1 MKATTFAD
9 LKEQY
14 HSSLV
19 SVVQELV
26 DHPDFTSEE
35 IASKLGLPKEEL
47 LAYYDIIQDD
57 SRLQRIIVEDSK
69 SPRLTILASD
79 LMTHYQDYLTRILS
93 GSEVYPL
100 ILEFHPGPVC
110 QCQCKFCFSDGW
122 HYAELTKAEKPV
134 SLERV
139 VEVFDECRQN
149 GVEEV
154 WFSGGKE
161 PFINPLTPEY
171 IRRANEMGFRTRLY
185 TNGIAMN
192 KEAQESILD
201 CYQIRISVNGANPST
216 YSDIQ
221 FPKAKG
227 AQADGVYDG
236 VLDNIASLVS
246 LKKAKN
252 KSVKI
257 GISQILQPDN
267 YDEMAAFVN
276 LGRHL
281 KVDSVHFRLEAMGM
295 VRDFTTYEKEAIRT
309 EIVELTQNK
318 DSVELDI
325 RGMAEGEFESR
336 SSQFLP
342 RLRRPTL
349 CRAGLLKRGLNPY
362 GALYYCE
369 FSSHPRFQTD
379 SKHLRLGSVK
389 EESLGDIL
397 RRHIFKYPPTCPLCQ
412 AHEYGLNIT
421 LGRLE
426 SDLRYGIPIERQPY
440 YRKSNRS

>member
-1 MKATTFAD
+1 
-9 LKEQY
+9 
-14 HSSLV
+14 
-19 SVVQELV
+19 
-26 DHPDFTSEE
+26 
-35 IASKLGLPKEEL
+35 
-47 LAYYDIIQDD
+47 
-57 SRLQRIIVEDSK
+57 
-69 SPRLTILASD
+69 
-79 LMTHYQDYLTRILS
+79 
-93 GSEVYPL
+93 
-100 ILEFHPGPVC
+100 
-110 QCQCKFCFSDGW
+110 
-122 HYAELTKAEKPV
+122 
-134 SLERV
+134 
-139 VEVFDECRQN
+139 
-149 GVEEV
+149 
-154 WFSGGKE
+154 
-161 PFINPLTPEY
+161 
-171 IRRANEMGFRTRLY
+171 MGFKTRLY

-192 KEAQESILD
+192 KEVQESILD

-227 AQADGVYDG
+227 AQADGIYDR
-236 VLDNIASLVS
+236 VLDNITGLVS
-246 LKKAKN
+246 LRTAKN
-252 KSVKI
+252 KSVRI

-267 YDEMAAFVN
+267 HDEMVAFVN

-295 VRDFTTYEKEAIRT
+295 VRDFTPYEREVIRT
-309 EIVELTQNK
+309 EIAELTQNK
-318 DSVELDI
+318 DSIELDI
-325 RGMAEGEFESR
+325 RGVAEGEFESR

-397 RRHIFKYPPTCPLCQ
+397 RRHVFKYPPTCPLCQ

-440 YRKSNRS
+440 YRRPSRD